1 MRDDTQ
7 PRTEFRRVVRA
18 RALAVV
24 AIAFLAF
31 PSLARAQG
39 AATEGV
45 VVQVE
50 NDDLVVDLGWSRGS
64 AVGDEVEIW
73 RPLRLHHPVTGRV
86 ITDRFLIGKLRL
98 VQVRPNMSLAKP
110 EGDLARPPEA
120 GDVIVLAKPATSA
133 PSTEDLSPRHGA
145 LPAPPAS
152 SPAVAPAPSTAV
164 APSDPEAALLT
175 QLFDSLQGSS
185 VPARIRAYES
195 YVYAHPQSR
204 YVKVLWAEARDLHKL
219 VDGGGVAQRAPA
231 VASAEAEPLSAEA
244 QPVERVVAGTPLSVA
259 VALHGPASGAV
270 LHARRSG
277 QETYTSLPMVKV
289 GPEYWSATIPSETV
303 QAPALEW
310 FIEGVASDGTHPV
323 IGDPT
328 TPHTADVQD
337 VQPKQARKVLGQ
349 AQIWTDYASFNTK
362 APNDYVWQTEGYMGA
377 RFDDVGVRAL
387 RTGFGVYRGVGGTL
401 ADLDSNDPRR
411 NQGTSVGL
419 TYGYLET
426 EFGIVPTFSIVA
438 RGLMGLR
445 EDGLNGGASG
455 FVRIGSDLKTN
466 LLLGGEVLGGIGL
479 RGVTEFDWNVFERWP
494 IMLRSEVTNQPAGV
508 GSDVGVRLIG
518 QAGYKLLPHLV
529 LSARASYQG
538 RTISHAGPGAGAA
551 LGYTW

>member
-1 MRDDTQ
+1 MRDDSQ
-7 PRTEFRRVVRA
+7 PRTNVRRVVRA
-18 RALAVV
+18 RAVAVV
-24 AIAFLAF
+24 ALALAAV

-50 NDDLVVDLGWSRGS
+50 KDDLVVDLGWSRGS

-98 VQVRPNMSLAKP
+98 VQVRPNLSLAKP
-110 EGDLARPPEA
+110 NGDLARPPEA
-120 GDVIVLAKPATSA
+120 GDVIVLSKPS
-133 PSTEDLSPRHGA
+133 
-145 LPAPPAS
+145 
-152 SPAVAPAPSTAV
+152 APAPSTEELAPQHAPPAAPSPAV

-175 QLFDSLQGSS
+175 QLFDSLQGSTVS
-185 VPARIRAYES
+185 ARIRAYES

-204 YVKVLWAEARDLHKL
+204 YVKVLWAEARDLHL
-219 VDGGGVAQRAPA
+219 LLDEVGGGQRAPA
-231 VASAEAEPLSAEA
+231 VASAHAETLSAEE
-244 QPVERVVAGTPLSVA
+244 QLVERVVAGAPLSVA
-259 VALHGPASGAV
+259 VTLHGPAKGAV

-277 QETYTSLPMVKV
+277 QETYASLPMTKV

-303 QAPALEW
+303 QAPTLEW
-310 FIEGVASDGTHPV
+310 FVEGVAPDGTHPV
-323 IGDPT
+323 IGDPA
-328 TPHTADVQD
+328 TPHTAEVQD
-337 VQPKQARKVLGQ
+337 VQPKQAGKVLGQ
-349 AQIWTDYASFNTK
+349 AQIWTDYASFNSK
-362 APNDYVWQTEGYMGA
+362 AANDYVWQTEGYMGA
-377 RFDDVGVRAL
+377 RFDDVGVRAV

-401 ADLDSNDPRR
+401 ADLDSNDPAR
-411 NQGTSVGL
+411 NRGTSVGL

-426 EFGIVPTFSIVA
+426 ELGIVPTFSLVA
-438 RGLMGLR
+438 RGLIGLR

-479 RGVTEFDWNVFERWP
+479 RGVTEFDWNVFQRWP
-494 IMLRSEVTNQPAGV
+494 ILLRSEVTNQPAGV

-518 QAGYKLLPHLV
+518 QVGYRLLPHLV

-551 LGYTW
+551 VGYTW

>member
-1 MRDDTQ
+1 MRNDTQ
-7 PRTEFRRVVRA
+7 PRTGVRRVVRA
-18 RALAVV
+18 RALAVF
-24 AIAFLAF
+24 AFAF
-31 PSLARAQG
+31 AAAPSLARAQS

-50 NDDLVVDLGWSRGS
+50 KDDLVVDLGLSRGS
-64 AVGDEVEIW
+64 SVGDEVEIW
-73 RPLRLHHPVTGRV
+73 RPLKLHHPVTGRV

-98 VQVRPNMSLAKP
+98 VQVRPSLSLAKP

-120 GDVIVLAKPATSA
+120 GDVIVPSKPSATAPSTEEAGAQHAPTSA
-133 PSTEDLSPRHGA
+133 PSP
-145 LPAPPAS
+145 
-152 SPAVAPAPSTAV
+152 AV

-185 VPARIRAYES
+185 VPTRIRAYES

-204 YVKVLWAEARDLHKL
+204 YVKVLWSEARDLRKL
-219 VDGGGVAQRAPA
+219 LERASA
-231 VASAEAEPLSAEA
+231 VASADTETLTAEE

-259 VALHGPASGAV
+259 VMLHGPAKGAV

-277 QETYTSLPMVKV
+277 QETYASLPMTKV
-289 GPEYWSATIPSETV
+289 GPEYWSATIPGETV
-303 QAPALEW
+303 QAPALDW
-310 FIEGVASDGTHPV
+310 FVEGVAADGTHPV
-323 IGDPT
+323 VGDPA
-328 TPHTADVQD
+328 TPHTAEVQD
-337 VQPKQARKVLGQ
+337 VQPKQPNKVLGQ

-377 RFDDVGVRAL
+377 RFDDVGVRAV

-401 ADLDSNDPRR
+401 ADLDSNDPTR
-411 NQGTSVGL
+411 NRGTSVGL

-426 EFGIVPTFSIVA
+426 ELGIVPTFSLVG
-438 RGLMGLR
+438 RGLIGLR

-479 RGVTEFDWNVFERWP
+479 RGVAEFDWNVFQRWP

-518 QAGYKLLPHLV
+518 QVGYRVLPHLV

-538 RTISHAGPGAGAA
+538 RTIDHAGPGAGAA
-551 LGYTW
+551 VGYTW